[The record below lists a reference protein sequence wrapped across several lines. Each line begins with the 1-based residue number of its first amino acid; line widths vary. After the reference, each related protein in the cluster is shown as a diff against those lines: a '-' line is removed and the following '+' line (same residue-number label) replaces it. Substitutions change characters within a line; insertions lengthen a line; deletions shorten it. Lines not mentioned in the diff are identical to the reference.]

1 MRKLFLMLLLVSG
14 LANAAAFRTEK
25 PIVCGD
31 IDEVFASL
39 QGDPYQEKPLWLGKD
54 IQDGT
59 DYVLLVN
66 VKTGTWTQI
75 QLNDRVACVLGTGKG
90 HTLVTTNMG
99 EAT

>member
-14 LANAAAFRTEK
+14 LANAAAFRSDK
-25 PIVCGD
+25 PTVCGEV
-31 IDEVFASL
+31 DEVFASL
-39 QGDPYQEKPLWLGKD
+39 QGAPYDELPLWMGKD
-54 IQDGT
+54 LHDGT
-59 DYVLLVN
+59 DYVMMVN
-66 VKTGTWTQI
+66 NKTGSWTFI